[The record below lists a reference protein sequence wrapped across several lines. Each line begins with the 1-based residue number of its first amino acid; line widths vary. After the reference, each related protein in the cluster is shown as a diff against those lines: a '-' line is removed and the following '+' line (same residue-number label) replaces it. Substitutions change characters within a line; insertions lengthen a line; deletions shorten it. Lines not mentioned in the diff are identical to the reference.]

1 MNGKNM
7 LVGLSY
13 IDRKF
18 IEESEKEMPV
28 QERAESAKP
37 NSGRIP
43 TRKLFLIAALI
54 AAMLLLMGAAT
65 YTRWSRSMQNTY
77 HPSESQRQ
85 QAEQSG
91 LSVRYQETE
100 SGEAGTE
107 AASQEGSIL
116 SATDQ
121 GITVSL
127 VQTIADSR
135 EVHIIL
141 RVEGFEPPEGYEITP
156 YAFEGEQAT
165 LGGRDDFWYSS
176 GMDFDDDIVYQGG
189 GKYTYTD
196 GTPVDEQDGL
206 QMGHYR
212 RSDGSMEVDV
222 WYRLNSDAEELLG
235 QEYQLH
241 LTGFGTSTYVGKADA
256 TFETL
261 VEGHWDLK
269 FPLKA
274 ENTNIQFQPN
284 VRLSDNVTLTDVEIG
299 QITVKAK
306 YITDTYWSGWEQLEF
321 LSPALAGVVL
331 KDGTLIPV
339 LSTTEG
345 YPNPDELIYTADYG
359 TMGAM
364 IDLSQVKALAY
375 RVGEET
381 AADGSRTPVYQ
392 YVPVP

>member
-91 LSVRYQETE
+91 LSVRYEET
-100 SGEAGTE
+100 ATQ
-107 AASQEGSIL
+107 AASEDGSIL

-141 RVEGFEPPEGYEITP
+141 RVEGFEPPEGYQIAP

-176 GMDFDDDIVYQGG
+176 GMDFDDGIVYQGN

-196 GTPVDEQDGL
+196 GTPVDERDGL

-222 WYRLNSDAEELLG
+222 WYRLNSDVEELLG

-241 LTGFGTSTYVGKADA
+241 LTGFGTNTYVGKADA

-269 FPLKA
+269 FPLKGA
-274 ENTNIQFQPN
+274 DTNIQFQPN

-306 YITDTYWSGWEQLEF
+306 YITDTYWPGWEQLEF

-331 KDGTLIPV
+331 KDDTLVP
-339 LSTTEG
+339 LQSRSEG
-345 YPNPDELIYTADYG
+345 YPNPDELIYTADYS
-359 TMGAM
+359 TVDSM

-375 RVGEET
+375 RIDEET
-381 AADGSRTPVYQ
+381 GPEGTRTPVYQ

>member
-18 IEESEKEMPV
+18 IEESEQEMPV
-28 QERAESAKP
+28 QERVESEKP

-91 LSVRYQETE
+91 LSVRYEET
-100 SGEAGTE
+100 ATQ
-107 AASQEGSIL
+107 AASEDGSIL

-141 RVEGFEPPEGYEITP
+141 RVEGFEPPEGYQIAP
-156 YAFEGEQAT
+156 YAFEGEPAT

-176 GMDFDDDIVYQGG
+176 GVDFDDGIVYQGN

-196 GTPVDEQDGL
+196 GTPVDEKDGW
-206 QMGHYR
+206 QMGRYR

-222 WYRLNSDAEELLG
+222 WYRLNSDTEELLG

-241 LTGFGTSTYVGKADA
+241 LTGFGTRTDSGKADI
-256 TFETL
+256 TFEQL

-269 FPLKA
+269 FPLKGA
-274 ENTNIQFQPN
+274 DSCIQFQPN

-306 YITDTYWSGWEQLEF
+306 YITDTYWPGWEQLEF

-331 KDGTLIPV
+331 KDDTLVP
-339 LSTTEG
+339 LQSRSEG
-345 YPNPDELIYTADYG
+345 YPNPDELIYTADYS
-359 TMGAM
+359 TVDSM

-375 RVGEET
+375 RIGEET
-381 AADGSRTPVYQ
+381 GAEGTRTPVYQ

>member
-1 MNGKNM
+1 MNGKNL

-37 NSGRIP
+37 NSGRVP

-100 SGEAGTE
+100 SEEAGTE

-121 GITVSL
+121 GITVSV

-135 EVHIIL
+135 QVHVIL
-141 RVEGFEPPEGYEITP
+141 RVEGFTPPEGYQIAP
-156 YAFEGEQAT
+156 YAFEGEPAT

-196 GTPVDEQDGL
+196 GTPVDEKDGW

-222 WYRLNSDAEELLG
+222 WYRLNSDTEELLG

-241 LTGFGTSTYVGKADA
+241 LTGFGTRTDSGKADI
-256 TFETL
+256 TFEQL

-269 FPLKA
+269 FPLKGA
-274 ENTNIQFQPN
+274 DSCIQFQPN

-306 YITDTYWSGWEQLEF
+306 YITDTYWPGWEQLEF

-331 KDGTLIPV
+331 KDDTLIPV

>member
-1 MNGKNM
+1 MNGKNL

-85 QAEQSG
+85 QAEQSR
-91 LSVRYQETE
+91 LSVRYEET
-100 SGEAGTE
+100 ATQ
-107 AASQEGSIL
+107 AASEDGSIL

-156 YAFEGEQAT
+156 YAFEGERAT
-165 LGGRDDFWYSS
+165 LGGRDDFWASS

-212 RSDGSMEVDV
+212 RSDGSMEVDL
-222 WYRLNSDAEELLG
+222 WYRLNSDVEELLG

-241 LTGFGTSTYVGKADA
+241 LTGFGTSTYVGKADS

-269 FPLKA
+269 FPLKGA
-274 ENTNIQFQPN
+274 DSNIQFQPN

-306 YITDTYWSGWEQLEF
+306 YITDTYWPGWEQLEF

-331 KDGTLIPV
+331 QDDTLIPV

>member
-91 LSVRYQETE
+91 LSVRYEET
-100 SGEAGTE
+100 ATQ
-107 AASQEGSIL
+107 AASEDGSIL

-156 YAFEGEQAT
+156 YAFLGERAT
-165 LGGRDDFWYSS
+165 LGGRDNFWSSS

-212 RSDGSMEVDV
+212 RSDGSMEVDL
-222 WYRLNSDAEELLG
+222 WYHLNSDAEELLG

-241 LTGFGTSTYVGKADA
+241 LTGFGTSTYAGKADA

-331 KDGTLIPV
+331 QDDTLIPV

-345 YPNPDELIYTADYG
+345 YPNPDELIYTADYS
-359 TMGAM
+359 TVDSM

-375 RVGEET
+375 RIDEET
-381 AADGSRTPVYQ
+381 GPEGTHTPVYQ

>member
-13 IDRKF
+13 IDCKF
-18 IEESEKEMPV
+18 IEESETEMPV

-91 LSVRYQETE
+91 LSVRYEET
-100 SGEAGTE
+100 ATQ
-107 AASQEGSIL
+107 AASEDGSIL

-141 RVEGFEPPEGYEITP
+141 RVEGFEPPEGYQIAP

-196 GTPVDEQDGL
+196 GIPVDEQDGL

-222 WYRLNSDAEELLG
+222 WYRLNSDTEELLG

-241 LTGFGTSTYVGKADA
+241 LTGFGTRTDSGKADI
-256 TFETL
+256 TFEQL

-269 FPLKA
+269 FPLKGA
-274 ENTNIQFQPN
+274 DTSIQCQPN

-306 YITDTYWSGWEQLEF
+306 YITDTYWPGWEQLEF

-331 KDGTLIPV
+331 KDDTLVP
-339 LSTTEG
+339 LQSRSEG
-345 YPNPDELIYTADYG
+345 YPNPDELIYTADYS
-359 TMGAM
+359 TVDSM

-375 RVGEET
+375 RIGEET
-381 AADGSRTPVYQ
+381 GPEGTRTPVYQ

>member
-91 LSVRYQETE
+91 LSVRYEET
-100 SGEAGTE
+100 ATQ
-107 AASQEGSIL
+107 AASEDGSIL

-196 GTPVDEQDGL
+196 GTPVDERDGL

-222 WYRLNSDAEELLG
+222 WYRLNSDTEELLG

-241 LTGFGTSTYVGKADA
+241 LTGFGTNTYVGKADS

-269 FPLKA
+269 FPLKGA
-274 ENTNIQFQPN
+274 DTSIQCQPN

-306 YITDTYWSGWEQLEF
+306 YITDTYWPGWEQLEF

-331 KDGTLIPV
+331 QDDTLIPV

>member
-1 MNGKNM
+1 MNGKNL

-18 IEESEKEMPV
+18 IEESEKEMSV
-28 QERAESAKP
+28 QEGAESAKP

-91 LSVRYQETE
+91 LSVRYEET
-100 SGEAGTE
+100 ATQ
-107 AASQEGSIL
+107 AASEDGSIL

-141 RVEGFEPPEGYEITP
+141 RVEGFTPPEGYQIAP
-156 YAFEGEQAT
+156 YAFAGERAT
-165 LGGRDDFWYSS
+165 WGGRDDFWYSS
-176 GMDFDDDIVYQGG
+176 GVDFDDGIVYQGN

-196 GTPVDEQDGL
+196 GTPVDEQDGF

-222 WYRLNSDAEELLG
+222 WYRLNSDTEELLG

-241 LTGFGTSTYVGKADA
+241 LTGFGTRTDSGKADI
-256 TFETL
+256 TFEQL

-269 FPLKA
+269 FPLKGA
-274 ENTNIQFQPN
+274 DTSIQCQPN

-306 YITDTYWSGWEQLEF
+306 YITDTYWPGWEQLEF

-331 KDGTLIPV
+331 KDDTLVP
-339 LSTTEG
+339 LQSRSEG
-345 YPNPDELIYTADYG
+345 YPNPDALIYTADYS
-359 TMGAM
+359 TVDSM

-375 RVGEET
+375 RIDEET
-381 AADGSRTPVYQ
+381 SPEGTRTPVYQ

>member
-1 MNGKNM
+1 MNGKNL

-28 QERAESAKP
+28 QEGAESAKP

-91 LSVRYQETE
+91 LSVRYEET
-100 SGEAGTE
+100 ATQ
-107 AASQEGSIL
+107 AASEDGSIL

-141 RVEGFEPPEGYEITP
+141 RVEGFEPPEGYQIAP
-156 YAFEGEQAT
+156 YAFAGERAT
-165 LGGRDDFWYSS
+165 WGGRDDFWCSS
-176 GMDFDDDIVYQGG
+176 GVDFDDGIVYQGG

-196 GTPVDEQDGL
+196 GTPVDEKDGW
-206 QMGHYR
+206 QMGRYR

-222 WYRLNSDAEELLG
+222 WYRLNSDTEELLG

-241 LTGFGTSTYVGKADA
+241 LTGFGTRTDSGKADI
-256 TFETL
+256 TFEQL

-269 FPLKA
+269 FPLKGA
-274 ENTNIQFQPN
+274 DTSIQCQPN

-306 YITDTYWSGWEQLEF
+306 YITDTYWPGWEQLEF

-331 KDGTLIPV
+331 KDDTLVP
-339 LSTTEG
+339 LQSRSEG
-345 YPNPDELIYTADYG
+345 YPNPDELIYTADYS
-359 TMGAM
+359 TVDSM

-375 RVGEET
+375 RIDEET
-381 AADGSRTPVYQ
+381 SPEGTRTPVYQ

>member
-28 QERAESAKP
+28 QEGAESAKP

-100 SGEAGTE
+100 VGEAGTE

-121 GITVSL
+121 GITVSV

-135 EVHIIL
+135 QVHVIL
-141 RVEGFEPPEGYEITP
+141 RVEGFTPPEGYQIAP

-176 GMDFDDDIVYQGG
+176 GVDFDDGIVYQGN

-196 GTPVDEQDGL
+196 GTPVDEKDGW
-206 QMGHYR
+206 QMGRYR

-222 WYRLNSDAEELLG
+222 WYRLNSDTEELLG

-241 LTGFGTSTYVGKADA
+241 LTGFGTRTDSGKADI
-256 TFETL
+256 TFEQL

-269 FPLKA
+269 FPLKGA
-274 ENTNIQFQPN
+274 DTSIQCQPN

-306 YITDTYWSGWEQLEF
+306 YITDTYWPGWEQLEF

-331 KDGTLIPV
+331 KDDTLVP
-339 LSTTEG
+339 LQSRSEG
-345 YPNPDELIYTADYG
+345 YPNPDELIYTADYS
-359 TMGAM
+359 TVDSM

-375 RVGEET
+375 RIDEET
-381 AADGSRTPVYQ
+381 GPEGTRTPVYQ

>member
-28 QERAESAKP
+28 QERVESEKP

-65 YTRWSRSMQNTY
+65 YTRWSKSMQNTY

-100 SGEAGTE
+100 SGESGTE
-107 AASQEGSIL
+107 AASQEDGIL

-121 GITVSL
+121 GITVSV

-135 EVHIIL
+135 QVHVIL
-141 RVEGFEPPEGYEITP
+141 RVEGFTPPEGYQIAP
-156 YAFEGEQAT
+156 YAFEGEPAT

-176 GMDFDDDIVYQGG
+176 GVDFDDGIVYQGN

-196 GTPVDEQDGL
+196 GTPVDEKDGW
-206 QMGHYR
+206 QMGRYR

-222 WYRLNSDAEELLG
+222 WYRLNSDTEELLG

-241 LTGFGTSTYVGKADA
+241 LTGFGTRTDSGKADI
-256 TFETL
+256 TFEQL

-269 FPLKA
+269 FPLKGA
-274 ENTNIQFQPN
+274 DTSIQCQPN

-306 YITDTYWSGWEQLEF
+306 YITDTYWPGWEQLEF

-331 KDGTLIPV
+331 KDDTLVP
-339 LSTTEG
+339 LQSRSEG
-345 YPNPDELIYTADYG
+345 YPNPDELIYTADYS
-359 TMGAM
+359 TVDSM

-375 RVGEET
+375 RIDEET
-381 AADGSRTPVYQ
+381 SPEGTRTPVYQ

>member
-1 MNGKNM
+1 MNGKNL

-18 IEESEKEMPV
+18 IEESEKEMPA

-100 SGEAGTE
+100 AGESGTE

-121 GITVSL
+121 GITVSV

-135 EVHIIL
+135 QVHVIL
-141 RVEGFEPPEGYEITP
+141 RVEGFTPPEGYQIAP

-165 LGGRDDFWYSS
+165 LGGRDDFWCSS
-176 GMDFDDDIVYQGG
+176 GMDFDDGIVYQGN

-196 GTPVDEQDGL
+196 GTPVDEQDGW
-206 QMGHYR
+206 QMGRYR
-212 RSDGSMEVDV
+212 RSDGSMEVDL
-222 WYRLNSDAEELLG
+222 WYRLNSNAEELLG

-241 LTGFGTSTYVGKADA
+241 LTGFGTSTYAGKADA

-269 FPLKA
+269 FPLKGA
-274 ENTNIQFQPN
+274 DTNIQFQPN

-331 KDGTLIPV
+331 KDDTLVP
-339 LSTTEG
+339 LQSRSEG
-345 YPNPDELIYTADYG
+345 YPNPDELIYTADYS
-359 TMGAM
+359 TVDSM

-392 YVPVP
+392 YVPIP

>member
-28 QERAESAKP
+28 QEMAGSERAK
-37 NSGRIP
+37 SGRIP

-85 QAEQSG
+85 QAEKSG
-91 LSVRYQETE
+91 LSVRYEET
-100 SGEAGTE
+100 ATQ
-107 AASQEGSIL
+107 AASEDGSIL

-141 RVEGFEPPEGYEITP
+141 RVEGFEPPEGYKITP
-156 YAFEGEQAT
+156 YAFLGERAT
-165 LGGRDDFWYSS
+165 LGGRDNFWSSS

-196 GTPVDEQDGL
+196 GTPVDEQDGF

-212 RSDGSMEVDV
+212 RSDGSMEVDL
-222 WYRLNSDAEELLG
+222 WYHLNSNAEELLG

-241 LTGFGTSTYVGKADA
+241 LTGFGTSTYAGKADA

-274 ENTNIQFQPN
+274 ADTNIQFQPN

-331 KDGTLIPV
+331 KDDTLIPV

>member
-1 MNGKNM
+1 MNGKNL

-18 IEESEKEMPV
+18 IEESEKEMSV
-28 QERAESAKP
+28 QEGAESAKP

-91 LSVRYQETE
+91 LSVRYEET
-100 SGEAGTE
+100 ATQ
-107 AASQEGSIL
+107 AASEDGSIL

-141 RVEGFEPPEGYEITP
+141 RVEGFEPPEGYQIAP
-156 YAFEGEQAT
+156 YAFAGEQAT

-176 GMDFDDDIVYQGG
+176 GVDFDDGIVYQGN

-196 GTPVDEQDGL
+196 GTPVDEKDGW
-206 QMGHYR
+206 QMGRYR

-222 WYRLNSDAEELLG
+222 WYRLNSDTEELLG

-241 LTGFGTSTYVGKADA
+241 LTGFGTRTDSGKADI
-256 TFETL
+256 TFEQL

-269 FPLKA
+269 FPLKGA
-274 ENTNIQFQPN
+274 DTSIQCQPN

-306 YITDTYWSGWEQLEF
+306 YITDTYWPGWEQLEF

-331 KDGTLIPV
+331 KDDTLVP
-339 LSTTEG
+339 LQSRSEG
-345 YPNPDELIYTADYG
+345 YPNPDELIYTADYS
-359 TMGAM
+359 TVDSM

-375 RVGEET
+375 RIDEET
-381 AADGSRTPVYQ
+381 GPEGTHTPVYQ

>member
-1 MNGKNM
+1 MNGKNL

-85 QAEQSG
+85 QAEQSR
-91 LSVRYQETE
+91 LSVRYEET
-100 SGEAGTE
+100 ATQ
-107 AASQEGSIL
+107 AASEDGSIL

-135 EVHIIL
+135 QVHVIL

-196 GTPVDEQDGL
+196 GTPVDEQDGF

-222 WYRLNSDAEELLG
+222 WYRLNSDTEELLG

-241 LTGFGTSTYVGKADA
+241 LTGFGTRTDSGKADI
-256 TFETL
+256 TFEQL

-269 FPLKA
+269 FPLKGA
-274 ENTNIQFQPN
+274 DSNIQFQPN

-306 YITDTYWSGWEQLEF
+306 YITDTYWPGWEQLEF

-331 KDGTLIPV
+331 KDDTLVP
-339 LSTTEG
+339 LQSRSEG
-345 YPNPDELIYTADYG
+345 YPNPDELIYTADYS
-359 TMGAM
+359 TVDSM

>member
-1 MNGKNM
+1 MNGKNL

-28 QERAESAKP
+28 LERAESANPK
-37 NSGRIP
+37 SGRIP

-65 YTRWSRSMQNTY
+65 YTRWSRSMQNIY

-91 LSVRYQETE
+91 LSVRYQETV
-100 SGEAGTE
+100 SGESGTE

-121 GITVSL
+121 GITVSV

-135 EVHIIL
+135 QVHVIL
-141 RVEGFEPPEGYEITP
+141 RVEGFTPPEGYQIAP
-156 YAFEGEQAT
+156 YAFAGEPAT
-165 LGGRDDFWYSS
+165 LGGRDDFWCSS
-176 GMDFDDDIVYQGG
+176 GVDFDDGIVYQGG

-196 GTPVDEQDGL
+196 GTPVDEKDGW
-206 QMGHYR
+206 QMGRYR

-222 WYRLNSDAEELLG
+222 WYRLNSDTEELLG

-241 LTGFGTSTYVGKADA
+241 LTGFGTRTDSGKADI
-256 TFETL
+256 TFEQL

-269 FPLKA
+269 FPLKGA
-274 ENTNIQFQPN
+274 DTSIQCQPN

-306 YITDTYWSGWEQLEF
+306 YITDTYWPGWEQMEF

-331 KDGTLIPV
+331 KDDTLVP
-339 LSTTEG
+339 LQSRSEG
-345 YPNPDELIYTADYG
+345 YPNPDELIYTADYS
-359 TMGAM
+359 TVDSM

-375 RVGEET
+375 RIDEET
-381 AADGSRTPVYQ
+381 SPEGTRTPVYQ

>member
-1 MNGKNM
+1 MNGKNL

-121 GITVSL
+121 GITVSV

-135 EVHIIL
+135 QVHVIL
-141 RVEGFEPPEGYEITP
+141 RVEGFTPPEGYQIAP
-156 YAFEGEQAT
+156 YAFAGERAT
-165 LGGRDDFWYSS
+165 WGGRDDFWCSS
-176 GMDFDDDIVYQGG
+176 GVDFDDGIVYQGG

-196 GTPVDEQDGL
+196 GTPVDEKDGW
-206 QMGHYR
+206 QMGRYR

-222 WYRLNSDAEELLG
+222 WYRLNSDTEELLG

-241 LTGFGTSTYVGKADA
+241 LTGFGTSTYVGKADS

-274 ENTNIQFQPN
+274 VGQCDPDRCGNRSDHRQGQVHNRYLLA
-284 VRLSDNVTLTDVEIG
+284 RLG
-299 QITVKAK
+299 
-306 YITDTYWSGWEQLEF
+306 
-321 LSPALAGVVL
+321 
-331 KDGTLIPV
+331 
-339 LSTTEG
+339 
-345 YPNPDELIYTADYG
+345 
-359 TMGAM
+359 
-364 IDLSQVKALAY
+364 
-375 RVGEET
+375 
-381 AADGSRTPVYQ
+381 ADGVSLSGTGGSCAEGRHPGSAAIQKRRVSQ
-392 YVPVP
+392 PR

>member
-43 TRKLFLIAALI
+43 TRKLFLIAALV

-100 SGEAGTE
+100 PGESGTE

-135 EVHIIL
+135 QVHVIL
-141 RVEGFEPPEGYEITP
+141 RVEGFTPPEGYQIAP
-156 YAFEGEQAT
+156 YAFAGEPAT

-176 GMDFDDDIVYQGG
+176 GVDFDDGIVYQGN

-196 GTPVDEQDGL
+196 GTPVDEQDGW
-206 QMGHYR
+206 QKGRYR

-222 WYRLNSDAEELLG
+222 WYRLNSDTEELLG

-241 LTGFGTSTYVGKADA
+241 LTGFGTRTDSGKADI
-256 TFETL
+256 TFEQL

-269 FPLKA
+269 FPLKGA
-274 ENTNIQFQPN
+274 DSCIQFQPN

-306 YITDTYWSGWEQLEF
+306 YITDTYWPGWEQLEF

-331 KDGTLIPV
+331 KDDTLIP
-339 LSTTEG
+339 LQSRSEG
-345 YPNPDELIYTADYG
+345 YPNPDELIYTADYS
-359 TMGAM
+359 TVDSM

-375 RVGEET
+375 RIDEET
-381 AADGSRTPVYQ
+381 GPEGTRTPVYQ

>member
-91 LSVRYQETE
+91 LSVRYEET
-100 SGEAGTE
+100 ATQ
-107 AASQEGSIL
+107 AASEDGSIL

-196 GTPVDEQDGL
+196 GTPVDEQDGF

-222 WYRLNSDAEELLG
+222 WYRLNSNAEELLG

-241 LTGFGTSTYVGKADA
+241 LTGFGTRTDSGKADI
-256 TFETL
+256 TFEQL

-269 FPLKA
+269 FPLKGA
-274 ENTNIQFQPN
+274 DTNIQFQPN

-306 YITDTYWSGWEQLEF
+306 YITDTYWPGWEQLEF

-331 KDGTLIPV
+331 KDDTLVP
-339 LSTTEG
+339 LQSRSEG
-345 YPNPDELIYTADYG
+345 YPNPDELIYTADYS
-359 TMGAM
+359 TVDSM

-375 RVGEET
+375 RIDEET
-381 AADGSRTPVYQ
+381 GPEGTRTPVYQ

>member
-1 MNGKNM
+1 MNGKNL

-28 QERAESAKP
+28 QEGAESAKP

-91 LSVRYQETE
+91 LSVRYQET
-100 SGEAGTE
+100 ATQ
-107 AASQEGSIL
+107 AASEDGSIL

-141 RVEGFEPPEGYEITP
+141 RVEGFTPPEGYQIAP
-156 YAFEGEQAT
+156 YAFAGEPAT
-165 LGGRDDFWYSS
+165 WGGRDDFWYSS
-176 GMDFDDDIVYQGG
+176 GMDFDDGIVYQGG

-196 GTPVDEQDGL
+196 GTPVDEKDGW
-206 QMGHYR
+206 QMGRYR

-222 WYRLNSDAEELLG
+222 WYRLNSDTEELLG

-241 LTGFGTSTYVGKADA
+241 LTGFGTSTYVGKADS

-269 FPLKA
+269 FPLKGA
-274 ENTNIQFQPN
+274 DSNIQFQPN

-306 YITDTYWSGWEQLEF
+306 YITDTYWPGWEQLEF

-331 KDGTLIPV
+331 KDDTLVP
-339 LSTTEG
+339 LQSRSEG
-345 YPNPDELIYTADYG
+345 YPNPDELIYTADYS
-359 TMGAM
+359 TVDSM

-375 RVGEET
+375 RIDEET
-381 AADGSRTPVYQ
+381 GPEGTRTPVYQ

>member
-91 LSVRYQETE
+91 LSVRYEET
-100 SGEAGTE
+100 ATQ
-107 AASQEGSIL
+107 AASEDGSIL

-176 GMDFDDDIVYQGG
+176 GMDFDDDIVYQGN

-222 WYRLNSDAEELLG
+222 WYRLNSNAEELLG

-241 LTGFGTSTYVGKADA
+241 LTGFGTRTDSGKADI
-256 TFETL
+256 TFEQL

-269 FPLKA
+269 FPLKVA
-274 ENTNIQFQPN
+274 DSNIQFQPN

-306 YITDTYWSGWEQLEF
+306 YITDTYWPGWEQLEF

-331 KDGTLIPV
+331 KDDTLIP
-339 LSTTEG
+339 LQSRSEG
-345 YPNPDELIYTADYG
+345 YPNPDELIYTADYS
-359 TMGAM
+359 TVDSM

-381 AADGSRTPVYQ
+381 AADGSRTPAYQ

>member
-28 QERAESAKP
+28 QERVESAKP

-91 LSVRYQETE
+91 LSVRYEET
-100 SGEAGTE
+100 ATQ
-107 AASQEGSIL
+107 AASEDGSIL

-222 WYRLNSDAEELLG
+222 WYRLNSNAEELLG

-241 LTGFGTSTYVGKADA
+241 LTGFGTRTDSGKADI
-256 TFETL
+256 TFEQL

-269 FPLKA
+269 FPLKGA
-274 ENTNIQFQPN
+274 DSNIQFQPN

-306 YITDTYWSGWEQLEF
+306 YITDTYWPGWEQLEF

-331 KDGTLIPV
+331 KDDTLVP
-339 LSTTEG
+339 LQSRSEG
-345 YPNPDELIYTADYG
+345 YPNPDELIYTADYS
-359 TMGAM
+359 TVDSM

-375 RVGEET
+375 RIGEET
-381 AADGSRTPVYQ
+381 GPEGTRTPVYQ